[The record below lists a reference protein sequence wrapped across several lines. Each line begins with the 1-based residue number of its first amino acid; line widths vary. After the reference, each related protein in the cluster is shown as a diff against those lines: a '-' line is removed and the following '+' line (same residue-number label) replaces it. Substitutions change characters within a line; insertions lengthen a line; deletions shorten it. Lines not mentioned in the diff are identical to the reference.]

1 MDVQDEGNKTGAL
14 ARLTWRDE
22 ALGLVCVETQ
32 RERIADARARVTRVR
47 SWSSPLNSTRMSKH
61 LQVTPRSNKVSPTRN
76 DGAVLHASR
85 CERFRRPR
93 VCVVAWLVWLAIS
106 VQFVVNPVV
115 GAVGFTLA
123 LLVFW
128 SRLYLRRHDLRETLV
143 GAFLG
148 LLGGPGHGLVAC
160 CRGGATPNEEA

>member
-1 MDVQDEGNKTGAL
+1 MDGQDEGNKTGAL

-22 ALGLVCVETQ
+22 VAALGLVCVETQ
-32 RERIADARARVTRVR
+32 RERIVDARARVIRAR
-47 SWSSPLNSTRMSKH
+47 SWSSPLNSTRTSKH
-61 LQVTPRSNKVSPTRN
+61 LRVTPRSDKVSPTRN

-85 CERFRRPR
+85 CERFGRLR

-143 GAFLG
+143 GGAFLG

-160 CRGGATPNEEA
+160 